1 MASSVR
7 EISARLTLDGEAEWK
22 RQLNDAQRS
31 LRTLDSE
38 LRASEQ
44 EFRGQANSIDA
55 LSARHDTLKRKQ
67 EQQREIVEKLAQAV
81 EDAAKEFG
89 ENSKK
94 TDELRI
100 KYNNARASLSK
111 LDGELADNEQYLQE
125 AENAADGCATS
136 IDGYGKKVKKVAE
149 ESKPAAEKSGLL
161 NTMLGRVN
169 LTGLSAAAMLGK
181 LGSGLVNA
189 IRQIGQMVDETAE
202 LRTSLAKL
210 ETSAQNAGV
219 AVGADFRDALIE
231 MSGIGIGLDE
241 GMETLTNLFAAGI
254 TGGDELSTTLNA
266 LNGATIK
273 YQQTLKSESL
283 ADSLQEFLA
292 SGELTG
298 QFSELLGREGLL
310 TDFNDGLVDCQT
322 QADRTKLTMQMLA
335 ASGLEEVSAAFSDAN
350 SALVSYNEAQTR
362 LQLAQADYASMFA
375 GEKAAL
381 ENMKAWLLEGW
392 TSFSLQG
399 FGGGAIISVLAQ
411 NAGTTF
417 TELETYLRT
426 NQMSWVEWKQAVA
439 DSGMTASEYWADL
452 QTSAAAI
459 QAASD
464 ATDAY
469 AAAVEAQVPSVE
481 DALAALDELE
491 AEYNAIRSS
500 VDTAVSGFT
509 NMSTATEQYAT
520 TADDMIAALQSQ
532 REYLAEYEAN
542 LQTVADAGLSDA
554 LIAELSDGSA
564 QSAAYL
570 QAIVDGGAGAI
581 EQLNTEF
588 AGVQAGKDAFVETVA
603 ALQPEFEAKLTEITT
618 TLDAAV
624 DDWNKY
630 DEAAT
635 SGENTINGLVGALQ
649 GRISDLIALGRQAG
663 NAFLSGYNQ
672 ATDQHSP
679 SRKMAQAM
687 DYTVDGAVIEG
698 QKRLA
703 DLRRVGASLGGAVLD
718 GYRGAG
724 AASAPAAAGSAAG
737 GSRVEVNIYPK
748 QLDNATVDYLVRRVD
763 SYLGGKA

>member
-7 EISARLTLDGEAEWK
+7 EITARLTLDGEAEWK

-38 LRASEQ
+38 LRASEE

-55 LSARHDTLKRKQ
+55 LSAKHDTLKRKQ

-81 EDAAKEFG
+81 EDSAKEFG

-94 TDELRI
+94 TDEMRI
-100 KYNNARASLSK
+100 KYNNARASLAK
-111 LDGELADNEQYLQE
+111 LNGEITDNEQYLQE
-125 AENAADGCATS
+125 AEEAADGCATS

-149 ESKPAAEKSGLL
+149 ESHAGAEKSSFLEG
-161 NTMLGRVN
+161 
-169 LTGLSAAAMLGK
+169 ALGK
-181 LGSGLVNA
+181 VSLKGIAAFGVFKKLASGVKQA
-189 IRQIGQMVDETAE
+189 FEQINQMVESTND
-202 LRTSLAKL
+202 LRNSLAKL
-210 ETSAQNAGV
+210 EASAQAAGV
-219 AVGADFRDALIE
+219 SMGTDLSEMLVE
-231 MSGIGIGLDE
+231 MSGFGIQFDE
-241 GMETLTNLFAAGI
+241 GAEALTNLFAAGI
-254 TGGDELSTTLNA
+254 TGGEELETTIRSLE
-266 LNGATIK
+266 GAVIK
-273 YQQTLKSESL
+273 YQQTIKAESL
-283 ADSLQEFLA
+283 ADSIQESLA
-292 SGELTG
+292 TGELTG
-298 QFSELLGREGLL
+298 QFSELLGREGVLAEYE
-310 TDFNDGLVDCQT
+310 DAMKDCT
-322 QADRTKLTMQMLA
+322 TYTERINA
-335 ASGLEEVSAAFSDAN
+335 ASQILARTGLADVADSFSDAN
-350 SALVSYNEAQTR
+350 AELISYNRAQSE
-362 LQLAQADYASMFA
+362 LELSQANLASAFVPMSTWWTEFRVGWNEWWTDL
-375 GEKAAL
+375 AL
-381 ENMKAWLLEGW
+381 NAHEGVQDFVYY
-392 TSFSLQG
+392 SSL
-399 FGGGAIISVLAQ
+399 
-411 NAGTTF
+411 AGTSVDEF
-417 TELETYLRT
+417 KSFLRDNT
-426 NQMSWVEWKQAVA
+426 MSVREWMDAVA
-439 DSGMTASEYWADL
+439 DSGMTAAEFWEKLHDGTTTI
-452 QTSAAAI
+452 QT
-459 QAASD
+459 
-464 ATDAY
+464 ATDSTAAY

-500 VDTAVSGFT
+500 VDNAVSGFT
-509 NMSTATEQYAT
+509 NMSDATAQYAT
-520 TADDMIAALQSQ
+520 TADEMIAALQSQ

-554 LIAELSDGSA
+554 LVAELSDGSA

-581 EQLNTEF
+581 AQLNTEF
-588 AGVQAGKDAFVETVA
+588 EGVQTGKEAFVETVA

-679 SRKMAQAM
+679 SRKMARAM

-724 AASAPAAAGSAAG
+724 AASAPAATGSAAG
-737 GSRVEVNIYPK
+737 GARVEVNIYPQ

>member
-7 EISARLTLDGEAEWK
+7 EITARLTLDGEAEWK

-38 LRASEQ
+38 LRASEE

-55 LSARHDTLKRKQ
+55 LSAKHDTLKRKQ

-81 EDAAKEFG
+81 EDSAKEFG

-94 TDELRI
+94 TDEMRI
-100 KYNNARASLSK
+100 KYNNARASLAK
-111 LDGELADNEQYLQE
+111 LNGEITDNEQYLQE
-125 AENAADGCATS
+125 AEEAADGCATS

-149 ESKPAAEKSGLL
+149 ESKSATNAGDLLKGILDKTGLS
-161 NTMLGRVN
+161 
-169 LTGLSAAAMLGK
+169 GLSAAAAFGRLAAGIK
-181 LGSGLVNA
+181 DAIVNLA
-189 IRQIGQMVDETAE
+189 QMAVETNE
-202 LRTSLAKL
+202 LRTGLAKL
-210 ETSAQNAGV
+210 EVAAEDAGV
-219 AVGADFRDALIE
+219 AVAADLNGMLVE
-231 MSGIGIGLDE
+231 LSGIGVEFDS

-254 TGGDELSTTLNA
+254 T
-266 LNGATIK
+266 NGEQLEQTIRAIEGAVIK
-273 YQQTLKSESL
+273 YQETIKAESL
-283 ADSLQEFLA
+283 ADSLQETLA
-292 SGELTG
+292 TGELTG

-310 TDFNDGLVDCQT
+310 ESYSAALAECSTYTERLD
-322 QADRTKLTMQMLA
+322 LTSATLA
-335 ASGLEEVSAAFSDAN
+335 ASGLVEVAEAFSTSNA
-350 SALVSYNEAQTR
+350 ALVAYNESVAR
-362 LQLAQADYASMFA
+362 LELANTTMSTAM
-375 GEKAAL
+375 L
-381 ENMKAWLLEGW
+381 PLL
-392 TSFSLQG
+392 G
-399 FGGGAIISVLAQ
+399 FW
-411 NAGTTF
+411 N
-417 TELETYLRT
+417 
-426 NQMSWVEWKQAVA
+426 N
-439 DSGMTASEYWADL
+439 
-452 QTSAAAI
+452 I
-459 QAASD
+459 QAAFAENRSVEKLWPGDLLKITADSAGATYEEFRSYVLANSVSINDWTD
-464 ATDAY
+464 AVKNAEVTAAEYWQAIQDGTPIISEAEVEMQAY

-500 VDTAVSGFT
+500 VDNAVSGFT
-509 NMSTATEQYAT
+509 NMSDATAQYAT
-520 TADDMIAALQSQ
+520 TADEMIAALQSQ

-554 LIAELSDGSA
+554 LVAELSDGSA

-581 EQLNTEF
+581 AQLNTEF
-588 AGVQAGKDAFVETVA
+588 EGVQTGKEAFVETVA

-679 SRKMAQAM
+679 SRKMARAM

-724 AASAPAAAGSAAG
+724 AASAPAATGSAAG
-737 GSRVEVNIYPK
+737 GARVEVNIYPQ